1 MNKLTSAIKL
11 FLRPGEGERGT
22 ALVEFGMI
30 APMLVLLTFAILEF
44 SLVMFE
50 QHRATE
56 ATRRG
61 ARQAVVGSA
70 IADLATLSPGVDVT
84 CTSISGTVDCGSGI
98 TVTST
103 ATFDTILADMQAI
116 LPDITPE
123 HVNIVYS
130 DSGLGAMESGGI
142 KPFVTVSL
150 VDYRHKFIALGAVPG
165 MPSEMTLPDFAATEV
180 PGGFTP

>member
-1 MNKLTSAIKL
+1 MNKLSSAIKR
-11 FLRPGEGERGT
+11 FLRPGDGERGS
-22 ALVEFGMI
+22 ALVEFGFI
-30 APMLVLLTFAILEF
+30 APMLVLITFAILEF
-44 SLVMFE
+44 SLVLFE
-50 QHRATE
+50 QHRANE

-61 ARQAVVGSA
+61 ARQAVIGAA
-70 IADLATLSPGVDVT
+70 IADLSTLAPGVNVT
-84 CTSISGTVDCGSGI
+84 CTSAGGTVDCGGI

-130 DSGLGAMESGGI
+130 DSGLGAIDSGGI

-150 VDYRHKFIALGAVPG
+150 IDYRHTFIALGALPG
-165 MPSEMTLPDFAATEV
+165 MPSEITLPDFAATEV
-180 PGGFTP
+180 PGGFAP